1 MTALLIALFCGAGL
15 LATASI
21 VATTKHYSAA
31 WLAIA
36 RQLDRGGEPPRKHL
50 VYARRLKQQPA
61 RRARAR
67 ARRAGRVLGHDAKLA
82 ARSATATRKSVNN
95 CYSGFRMA
103 LLSDTLVFV

>member
-1 MTALLIALFCGAGL
+1 MTALPIALFCGAGL
-15 LATASI
+15 LATASM

-50 VYARRLKQQPA
+50 VYARRLKHQPA

-67 ARRAGRVLGHDAKLA
+67 ARRAGR
-82 ARSATATRKSVNN
+82 
-95 CYSGFRMA
+95 
-103 LLSDTLVFV
+103 